1 MEKAVTL
8 SQSMSSSTGGAMYGS
23 LKVALSLQA
32 SMMSCSEGPSKAV
45 TFISDS
51 GIPFPSTYALGSP

>member
-1 MEKAVTL
+1 
-8 SQSMSSSTGGAMYGS
+8 MYGS

-45 TFISDS
+45 MFISDS